1 MASTNSGVSYYQV
14 YKRWLSVDH
23 RRNKESIIPVTII
36 LSKLRVR
43 GVVDKSEDQTVNHEI
58 TDERKSMVKINAHFL
73 LTYLNNR
80 RLD

>member
-1 MASTNSGVSYYQV
+1 MTSTNSGVSYYQV

-43 GVVDKSEDQTVNHEI
+43 GVVDKLEDQTVNHEI
-58 TDERKSMVKINAHFL
+58 IDERKSMVKISAHFSL
-73 LTYLNNR
+73 IYLNNR